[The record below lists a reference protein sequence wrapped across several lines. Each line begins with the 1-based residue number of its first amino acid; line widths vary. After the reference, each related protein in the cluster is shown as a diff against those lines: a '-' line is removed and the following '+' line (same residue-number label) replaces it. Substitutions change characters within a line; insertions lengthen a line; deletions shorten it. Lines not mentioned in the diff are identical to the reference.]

1 MTQEI
6 QKNIPV
12 DSIANRILVIRGRKV
27 MLDVHLAEL
36 YQVETKALNRAV
48 KRNVDR
54 FPEDFMFQLTPEE
67 VQALRYHIG
76 TSNTGRGGRRYAPH
90 VFTEYGAL
98 MLASV
103 LNSQRA
109 VEMSIVVVR
118 AFARLR
124 ELLATHKDLARHLQ
138 RIEKRLDMTNEA
150 VAELYAMIKKLMT
163 PPEASKRKIGF
174 V

>member
-1 MTQEI
+1 
-6 QKNIPV
+6 
-12 DSIANRILVIRGRKV
+12 
-27 MLDVHLAEL
+27 
-36 YQVETKALNRAV
+36 
-48 KRNVDR
+48 
-54 FPEDFMFQLTPEE
+54 
-67 VQALRYHIG
+67 
-76 TSNTGRGGRRYAPH
+76 
-90 VFTEYGAL
+90 